1 MFFSER
7 SIRGRGIRFECYPE
21 RDAEGNSSALG
32 EIVQEL
38 RLFSLQRAV
47 FRRLHLPHLA
57 PHAASDARDDQRMVR
72 VASLM
77 WVAAIMPIGNKV
89 VSDD

>member
-38 RLFSLQRAV
+38 RLFSLQR
-47 FRRLHLPHLA
+47 
-57 PHAASDARDDQRMVR
+57 
-72 VASLM
+72 
-77 WVAAIMPIGNKV
+77 WVAAIMSIGNKA